1 MLIVSDSPL
10 FSTGYANI
18 ARNFALSLPQDIDIA
33 FASLQHMPGMLRYE
47 SDGRS
52 FRHYGCN
59 PPQKLEEAVTDF
71 EPDLVVHIRDVLA
84 HVQKWYPPAYSIKAY
99 CRDTDVWGWVPAQ
112 HLIIPWEFAD
122 ACMREYDLTLTFT
135 KAGVDA
141 MGNAGMVRNTLD
153 YLVPGISSAYSS
165 PEGPAADV
173 GRKNIPLVV
182 SIGVHDSPRKMF
194 PLLAAAYKKV
204 MGRVDLD
211 FYLHT
216 YQAGAYDLPAHIN
229 ETGTRGHWLFPYSY
243 FKEKGVDEAMM
254 ARIYRRANAYVS
266 VGSGEGLNMP
276 CLPPDE
282 KIMTYNGLRPISDVH
297 VGDMVLTHMGRFR
310 KVTKTFARP
319 YSGPIVN
326 IRARNYY
333 RPIRLTPEHPILA
346 IHRPPRQ
353 GHDSKMDWND
363 PGPEWIPAVQLAHG
377 DGLVAPTP
385 VQLFNTD
392 SQYTS
397 PLAEVFGWYIAEGC
411 SSSKQGIV
419 FVLNGDKE
427 QDVAVRLDEQMRILF
442 GLHSKI
448 APNPRTK
455 ALRLYG
461 SNWILGTLFPELCG
475 DGALNKHMPRQVL
488 YGPEEPLRVML
499 DAIGKGD
506 GHMRGGCIQYST
518 SSEQLAHD
526 LMLSMYRLG
535 RTPAAKLYIRQN
547 SRFHHTPEFTI
558 YYYPNGYRDRV
569 SGSGRRSMRLQVGHT
584 MHLVGGVA
592 TENYSGTV
600 HNLEVEEDNSYVD
613 GVFAVHN
620 CMEASAMGRMVIFPD
635 FANNMEVTEG
645 VPGKLRRPVK
655 THVSPVQ
662 AMAWESIMDIDDLA
676 AALEAVPAA
685 TPDPEAGR
693 RYYEQHKWANTAER
707 FVSMA
712 KGRGLL

>member
-59 PPQKLEEAVTDF
+59 PPQKLEEAMADF

-99 CRDTDVWGWVPAQ
+99 CRDTEVWGWVPAQ

-254 ARIYRRANAYVS
+254 ARIYRRANAQAS
-266 VGSGEGLNMP
+266 VGSGEGLN
-276 CLPPDE
+276 LP
-282 KIMTYNGLRPISDVH
+282 L
-297 VGDMVLTHMGRFR
+297 
-310 KVTKTFARP
+310 
-319 YSGPIVN
+319 
-326 IRARNYY
+326 
-333 RPIRLTPEHPILA
+333 
-346 IHRPPRQ
+346 
-353 GHDSKMDWND
+353 
-363 PGPEWIPAVQLAHG
+363 
-377 DGLVAPTP
+377 
-385 VQLFNTD
+385 
-392 SQYTS
+392 
-397 PLAEVFGWYIAEGC
+397 
-411 SSSKQGIV
+411 
-419 FVLNGDKE
+419 
-427 QDVAVRLDEQMRILF
+427 
-442 GLHSKI
+442 
-448 APNPRTK
+448 
-455 ALRLYG
+455 
-461 SNWILGTLFPELCG
+461 
-475 DGALNKHMPRQVL
+475 
-488 YGPEEPLRVML
+488 
-499 DAIGKGD
+499 
-506 GHMRGGCIQYST
+506 
-518 SSEQLAHD
+518 
-526 LMLSMYRLG
+526 
-535 RTPAAKLYIRQN
+535 
-547 SRFHHTPEFTI
+547 
-558 YYYPNGYRDRV
+558 
-569 SGSGRRSMRLQVGHT
+569 
-584 MHLVGGVA
+584 
-592 TENYSGTV
+592 
-600 HNLEVEEDNSYVD
+600 
-613 GVFAVHN
+613 
-620 CMEASAMGRMVIFPD
+620 MEASAMGRMVIFPD

-707 FVSMA
+707 FMSMV
-712 KGRGLL
+712 KGRGLF